1 MSQRVSRTDIR
12 RKKRNNRLVVLAW
25 IVGLAALVIFLLYKE
40 KSDWLYVLATLGVTV
55 LLVVVAM
62 ADLHYGE
69 RKSVEESALGNDAAA
84 LGSGI
89 PATAATTAAPSDFR
103 GAKTRRK

>member
-12 RKKRNNRLVVLAW
+12 RKKRNNRLIVLAW

-55 LLVVVAM
+55 LLVIVAVS
-62 ADLHYGE
+62 DLHYGE
-69 RKSVEESALGNDAAA
+69 RKGIEATTSLGDDAAA

-89 PATAATTAAPSDFR
+89 PATATAAAPSDFR

>member
-12 RKKRNNRLVVLAW
+12 RKKRNNRLIVLAW
-25 IVGLAALVIFLLYKE
+25 IVGIAALVIFLLYKE

-55 LLVVVAM
+55 LLVVVAVS
-62 ADLHYGE
+62 DLHYGE
-69 RKSVEESALGNDAAA
+69 RTKVDAATLGDDAAA

-89 PATAATTAAPSDFR
+89 PAIAPSDFR
-103 GAKTRRK
+103 GTRARRK